1 MPTVNYKLKLVTFET
16 LIFFSTPPMTF
27 TVCLE
32 NLELC
37 QLSPAFRLL
46 REQPSSIPELCRSLD
61 DLLKASPEFEVDA
74 MVVKICEARNNII
87 KRAL

>member
-16 LIFFSTPPMTF
+16 LIFFSTTF
-27 TVCLE
+27 TVCLD
-32 NLELC
+32 NLKLC
-37 QLSPAFRLL
+37 QLSPALRLL

-74 MVVKICEARNNII
+74 MVVKICKARNNII